1 MGHTQGGWEEQRT
14 RTGVSRSARE
24 CANVQH
30 SDGLLHVARETGGRK
45 GPHEAVE
52 QGAHHRPGL
61 DSGGGG
67 RMERDNEPGT
77 DPSGPNK
84 EHLLPCPTHAHNTGC
99 AMRKVSVVGT
109 LCGKMH

>member
-1 MGHTQGGWEEQRT
+1 MRQDALEEATPLVHLERSKAKFEEPGKQHT
-14 RTGVSRSARE
+14 
-24 CANVQH
+24 
-30 SDGLLHVARETGGRK
+30 
-45 GPHEAVE
+45 VE
-52 QGAHHRPGL
+52 WLRA
-61 DSGGGG
+61 GGGG